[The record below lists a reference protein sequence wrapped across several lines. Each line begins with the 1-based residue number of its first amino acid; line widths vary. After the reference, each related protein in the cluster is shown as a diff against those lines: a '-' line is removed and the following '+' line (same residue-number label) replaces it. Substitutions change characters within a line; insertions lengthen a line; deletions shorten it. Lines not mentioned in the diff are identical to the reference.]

1 MAKVVKKC
9 IVPGVLQ
16 VDSGRTK
23 RRVDTETAWKAHR
36 CISCVCVGNNEYG
49 APVIAGFEIVDKD
62 EENLINTVVKV
73 VELY

>member
-36 CISCVCVGNNEYG
+36 CISCVLRSREERIEQERKQNEKLQR
-49 APVIAGFEIVDKD
+49 VRE
-62 EENLINTVVKV
+62 
-73 VELY
+73 

>member
-23 RRVDTETAWKAHR
+23 RRVDTGTAWKARR
-36 CISCVCVGNNEYG
+36 CILRVLRSRKERIRKRGNIY
-49 APVIAGFEIVDKD
+49 DYQR
-62 EENLINTVVKV
+62 L
-73 VELY
+73 